1 MNNDLNNDLNMRYNP
16 ENDMIEIFY
25 NGSWNVLMSAG
36 LQEWLIY
43 NYGSV
48 VVPLTLKSFA
58 NYKTDYIQ
66 VCAKQSASTIGLVFS
81 TDKIDVTNYK
91 TLNIEVYAQTLPDSS
106 SSNFQVGFSNNIVSN
121 DPVYVGNNYQQDTS
135 KTTDAVLSIDISE
148 TKGSYYLAIQGY
160 RANVNIR
167 KIWLA

>member
-1 MNNDLNNDLNMRYNP
+1 MTVRYNS
-16 ENDMIEIFY
+16 ETDMIEIFY
-25 NGSWNVLMSAG
+25 NGVWNVLMSAG

-66 VCAKQSASTIGLVFS
+66 VCAKQSASAIGLVFS
-81 TDKIDVTNYK
+81 TNKLDVTNYK

-106 SSNFQVGFSNNIVSN
+106 SSNFSFGFTNAIVSN
-121 DPVYVGNNYQQDTS
+121 DPSYIGEHYAINDVA
-135 KTTDAVLSIDISE
+135 KTVDGVISVDISE
-148 TKGSYYLAIQGY
+148 TKGSYYFAAQGY
-160 RANVNIR
+160 RSNVNIR
-167 KIWLA
+167 KIWLS